1 MRWRT
6 RIPTSIRG
14 RHRRSAAMLAPWCW
28 SESMDQRPAWDA
40 FSWAC
45 GEARRLRGRVVAIFV
60 SSSASSGIPAS
71 CYLGVGPFGF
81 DGNDSTST
89 GRADALRRELE
100 CYAAD
105 HDVDLTFVHTDG
117 DAASELLRLA
127 TALHADQIVV
137 GRSMKA
143 RHHLAGSLAG
153 RLVGKRKST
162 GRSRRCRRASSPC
175 GLRGPFPPAASS
187 CTAARVARSRPQPG
201 RGADAARPRRAWGR
215 TGAGGRRWSTGRQH
229 QSRRAISRLDRPW
242 AASSMISRCCGGP
255 ALPGR
260 PRLVAAHRGP

>member
-1 MRWRT
+1 MANQNPYLDPGPS
-6 RIPTSIRG
+6 PTVGAGAVVLVGIDG
-14 RHRRSAAMLAPWCW
+14 
-28 SESMDQRPAWDA
+28 SETSWDA

-45 GEARRLRGRVVAIFV
+45 GEARRLRGRVVAVFV

-105 HDVDLTFVHTDG
+105 CDVDLTFVHTDG

-127 TALHADQIVV
+127 SELHADQIVV

-143 RHHLAGSLAG
+143 RHHVAGSLAG
-153 RLVGKRKST
+153 RLVGKRK
-162 GRSRRCRRASSPC
+162 APVVVVV
-175 GLRGPFPPAASS
+175 P
-187 CTAARVARSRPQPG
+187 
-201 RGADAARPRRAWGR
+201 
-215 TGAGGRRWSTGRQH
+215 
-229 QSRRAISRLDRPW
+229 
-242 AASSMISRCCGGP
+242 
-255 ALPGR
+255 
-260 PRLVAAHRGP
+260 